1 MRKAG
6 GMARWTVSEPANLD
20 FDEVTAA
27 KVRVIGGSVAI
38 LSTDGTPSLTVESIS
53 GEPLQVIHEDGEL
66 TITYEE
72 LSWDGVLKWLRPQ
85 RHTVRLTLMVPRKC
99 VTQLGVVSANAVLS
113 GISGRAAVRGV
124 SGSVTLDGV
133 SGDIE
138 ANTVSGAVEAQG
150 LNGSVSF
157 HSVSGDLTLAGGWL
171 ERLDV
176 NTVSGDVTAD
186 VDLDPVGGVQ
196 VTTVSGAV
204 TLRLPADANTNV
216 QMHSVSGD
224 IRSEFD
230 GLSRSSAIA
239 SRSVRGNL
247 GAGSAHV
254 SVSTMSGRI
263 MLLRGPER
271 DNAGDS
277 MEMEGEAN

>member
-1 MRKAG
+1 
-6 GMARWTVSEPANLD
+6 MARWTVSEPVNLD
-20 FDEVTAA
+20 FDEITSA

-38 LSTDGTPSLTVESIS
+38 LTTDGIPTLNVESIS
-53 GEPLQVIHEDGEL
+53 GEPLQVIHEGGEL
-66 TITYEE
+66 TITYKD

-99 VTQLGVVSANAVLS
+99 VTQLGVVGATAVVS

-133 SGDIE
+133 SGEIE
-138 ANTVSGAVEAQG
+138 ANTVSGTVEAQG
-150 LNGSVSF
+150 LNGTVSF
-157 HSVSGDLTLAGGWL
+157 HSVSGDLTLADGWL

-176 NTVSGDVTAD
+176 NTVSGDITAD

-204 TLRLPADANTNV
+204 TLRLPADVSTNV
-216 QMHSVSGD
+216 NMHSMSGDVRSEFSGLNQSSAVASHSVS
-224 IRSEFD
+224 
-230 GLSRSSAIA
+230 
-239 SRSVRGNL
+239 GNL

-271 DNAGDS
+271 DNAGNG